1 MQADSA
7 SLFGFRKQ
15 ALWKDKRQTHGMDFR
30 LVRSVTAISIQFLT
44 VPQPAGRHY
53 LLLRLD
59 PGRNVWGKARGNV
72 RVTWEVLRARIELA
86 GLQTCVRLQVRFSGW
101 RQQSQDLHCN
111 HASGRFHLLKTS
123 EQV

>member
-53 LLLRLD
+53 LLLRVD
-59 PGRNVWGKARGNV
+59 PGRNVWGKARGNITV
-72 RVTWEVLRARIELA
+72 LAMCLRLAICAATFWFKPTSNRFEVSL
-86 GLQTCVRLQVRFSGW
+86 S
-101 RQQSQDLHCN
+101 
-111 HASGRFHLLKTS
+111 LL
-123 EQV
+123 